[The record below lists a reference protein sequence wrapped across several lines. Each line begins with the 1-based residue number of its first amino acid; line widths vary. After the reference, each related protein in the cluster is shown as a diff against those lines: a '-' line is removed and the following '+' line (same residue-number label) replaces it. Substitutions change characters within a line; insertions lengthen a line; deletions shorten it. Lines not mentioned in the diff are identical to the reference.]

1 MLCGRDA
8 RASRDKLLLPSLLL
22 FAPTLFR
29 LICSVAALSAMAPA
43 FAVAL
48 GAASAFAP
56 RSSVGF
62 SSRRQMHRTR
72 PAAVTRRRSPTM
84 TVYNV
89 EINFHGTTH
98 IIPVDEQ
105 QTLLEGIE
113 SVGLEVPYSCRAGVC
128 MTCAAKIIEGE
139 VDLGEIAMMTD
150 LQDDGYVLTCS
161 GMPRSEGIK
170 LEMNQFDVVYEQQY
184 GQNELKA

>member
-1 MLCGRDA
+1 
-8 RASRDKLLLPSLLL
+8 
-22 FAPTLFR
+22 
-29 LICSVAALSAMAPA
+29 
-43 FAVAL
+43 
-48 GAASAFAP
+48 
-56 RSSVGF
+56 
-62 SSRRQMHRTR
+62 
-72 PAAVTRRRSPTM
+72 M

-89 EINFHGTTH
+89 EINFHGTKH

-161 GMPRSEGIK
+161 GMPRGEGIK